1 METYNP
7 YQDIFDRFERK
18 KEREVPV
25 KDRIADAMIAGL
37 TDSMNPESYDEEFYK
52 TMLEVMPLDIGEV
65 DARVRRAIVKFV
77 SVATIET
84 TKVSSAVV
92 GFLHGYQVAMKL
104 KRDIEQKG
112 SEDVEVRYLTK

>member
-1 METYNP
+1 MGNYNP

-18 KEREVPV
+18 KKGGKSV
-25 KDRIADAMIAGL
+25 KDSIADAMIAGL

-52 TMLEVMPLDIGEV
+52 TMLEVMPPDIGEV